1 LKTMTPAG
9 TSFSVHTPA
18 AGTREA
24 PRGEAVPARAPRRP
38 YRLAT
43 IFQRPHP
50 YFCKFIQHL
59 AAHPEIRL
67 KAYFYSDLGVGNT
80 FDPGYGRSVQWDGD
94 LLSGYEHSFLRNYS
108 PRPALD
114 RFMGL
119 IHPGLVTE
127 LRGYDAII
135 LHGWWGFSS
144 WMAMG
149 LASLRGIPLLIH
161 SDKNVVEPKGVPHGS
176 MRDYVLPPLFRLPA
190 GFLAVGRCNA
200 DFYRKMGV
208 PEKKLFFA
216 PLAVDNAF
224 FQAERRRLDPE
235 REAIRSGLGIL
246 PGDVVILYVGR
257 LDVRKGLMDLLQA
270 FANLRNDSA
279 HLVFAGEGP
288 DRGALES
295 FARDRRIAG
304 VHFTGLQNYSE
315 LPASYAMADVFAFP
329 SHRENWGAV
338 VNEAMNFGLPIVTT
352 NVVGAAA
359 DLVEDGRNGLIL
371 DAGDVRNLSAHLY
384 LLCNRPDLRRRMG
397 EQSARRINEWD
408 FDRGVNG
415 ILTALGSVARQDKNR
430 PRTWAQNDSESGLER
445 ES

>member
-1 LKTMTPAG
+1 MTG
-9 TSFSVHTPA
+9 TSFSVNAPA

-24 PRGEAVPARAPRRP
+24 PRGEAVPARAPGRP

-80 FDPGYGRSVQWDGD
+80 FDPGFGRSVQWDGD
-94 LLSGYEHSFLRNYS
+94 LLSGYDHSFLRNYS
-108 PRPALD
+108 PRPTLG

-127 LRGYDAII
+127 LRRYDAII

-161 SDKNVVEPKGVPHGS
+161 SDKNVVEPKGVPHRS

-224 FQAERRRLDPE
+224 YQAERRRLHPE
-235 REAIRSGLGIL
+235 REAIRSGLGIS
-246 PGDVVILYVGR
+246 PDDVVILYVGR
-257 LDVRKGLMDLLQA
+257 LDVRKGLTDLLQA

-295 FARDRRIAG
+295 FARDRELDR

-352 NVVGAAA
+352 SVVGAAA
-359 DLVEDGRNGLIL
+359 DLVEDGTNGLL
-371 DAGDVRNLSAHLY
+371 LEPGDVAGLTESLR
-384 LLCNRPDLRRRMG
+384 LLVSRPELRQRMG
-397 EQSARRINEWD
+397 EESARRIKGWNFESGAQ
-408 FDRGVNG
+408 GV
-415 ILTALGSVARQDKNR
+415 LTALQSVAKQPK
-430 PRTWAQNDSESGLER
+430 
-445 ES
+445 

>member
-1 LKTMTPAG
+1 MAPAG
-9 TSFSVHTPA
+9 TSFSIKPPPIETHEV
-18 AGTREA
+18 
-24 PRGEAVPARAPRRP
+24 PRGEAVPARAPGRP

-80 FDPGYGRSVQWDGD
+80 FDPGYDRSVQWDGD
-94 LLSGYEHSFLRNYS
+94 LLSGYDYSFLRNYS
-108 PRPALD
+108 PRPALN

-127 LRGYDAII
+127 LRRHDAII

-161 SDKNVVEPKGVPHGS
+161 SDKNVMEPKGVPHGS

-190 GFLAVGRCNA
+190 GFLAVGRRNA
-200 DFYRKMGV
+200 NFYRKMGV
-208 PEKKLFFA
+208 PEKKLFFT

-224 FQAERRRLDPE
+224 YQAERWRLHPE
-235 REAIRSGLGIL
+235 REAIRSGLGIS

-257 LDVRKGLMDLLQA
+257 LDVRKGLTDLLQA
-270 FANLRNDSA
+270 FANLRNDST

-288 DRGALES
+288 DRAALES

-329 SHRENWGAV
+329 SHRENWGAA

-352 NVVGAAA
+352 SVVGAAA
-359 DLVEDGRNGLIL
+359 DLVEDGVNGLISEP
-371 DAGDVRNLSAHLY
+371 GDVPQLTEKLR
-384 LLCNRPDLRRRMG
+384 LLVSRPELRQRMG
-397 EQSARRINEWD
+397 EESARRIQGWNFESGAQ
-408 FDRGVNG
+408 GV
-415 ILTALGSVARQDKNR
+415 LTALQSVAKQPK
-430 PRTWAQNDSESGLER
+430 
-445 ES
+445 